1 MGTATAEQQHPPP
14 PEIFPEYPPERPPA
28 SPSDAGGRKPGVARV
43 LDELL
48 PHWTPMR
55 LVVCLLLA
63 AIAIWAGW
71 RAWSDIVYIAARD
84 EEASQ
89 VWLVLPIF
97 AWLVWVRKDA
107 LARIKPRFS
116 MLGPALIAL
125 GWAVSMYGFF
135 NLKQALWH
143 GGAVL
148 VLIGAFATVAGP
160 RLMRAMLP
168 TLAVLVFLVP
178 VPAMIRQRIAIPM
191 QTYTASASEFF
202 FQLLAM
208 PVSRSGNVLTYNGQD
223 VAVAEACNGM
233 RMVFALLLV
242 TYAFVFAT
250 PLRPGVRVLILILS
264 PVAAIGCNVLRL
276 VPTVYLYGHS
286 PDEWGP
292 TFHDFSGWA
301 MLVLAFGLLLGAV
314 RLLQWAEVPV
324 MQERPPSVCPATA

>member
-1 MGTATAEQQHPPP
+1 MGTATAKHHQAAKAS
-14 PEIFPEYPPERPPA
+14 PEFLPA
-28 SPSDAGGRKPGVARV
+28 SPAASSGAPALG
-43 LDELL
+43 ELSR
-48 PHWTPMR
+48 HWSPIQKI
-55 LVVCLLLA
+55 VLLLLSL
-63 AIAIWAGW
+63 IAIWAGW

-107 LARIKPRFS
+107 LAQIKPRFS
-116 MLGPALIAL
+116 MLGPALIAV

-160 RLMRAMLP
+160 ALMRRMLP

-191 QTYTASASEFF
+191 QTYTASVSELG

-264 PVAAIGCNVLRL
+264 PLAAIGCNVLRL
-276 VPTVYLYGHS
+276 VPTVYLYGQS

-324 MQERPPSVCPATA
+324 MQERSSSPPSGPTPDLA